1 MPVNNRVCSLLVTI
15 EILVFFVC
23 IRQLIRRIWLN
34 SFERSSA
41 NYCMLS
47 SSSRLRLGPATNW
60 RCKVLNKW
68 ALMKRRWFNE
78 WQYWMLAGQGSLCRL
93 YHGFLPLKFL
103 SFGANSCKVKVFGS
117 TPSSQLLKDKNEL
130 CKKKKNFLDLEQK
143 HFRWRYS
150 LRVELWQ
157 H

>member
-1 MPVNNRVCSLLVTI
+1 MNDSTGCWLVKG
-15 EILVFFVC
+15 LFVAS
-23 IRQLIRRIWLN
+23 IMD
-34 SFERSSA
+34 F
-41 NYCMLS
+41 
-47 SSSRLRLGPATNW
+47 
-60 RCKVLNKW
+60 V
-68 ALMKRRWFNE
+68 
-78 WQYWMLAGQGSLCRL
+78 
-93 YHGFLPLKFL
+93 PLKFL
-103 SFGANSCKVKVFGS
+103 RFGTNSCKVKVFGS